1 MPTERCWNCNQV
13 KRGVELCASDD
24 RLCPDCY
31 KANERQLKDQCAA
44 FPDTAAAVMPA
55 DKSAT
60 PIDVVSQRL
69 DDTSQSSADIK
80 KTKSK
85 SAKGKRIKDDSTP
98 IQQGPPT
105 ADVAATR
112 SAVLTQQNVA
122 TVTATDDISALRQ
135 LVHIQQG
142 TIEKLQSQLNFILS
156 FLGIDDTDVADGTF
170 TEEVLDDTSPPA
182 DALSRPARHEAPVAE
197 AAAANGVNSDH
208 QLWSDVVSKR
218 HYHQR
223 VDTFKQSVVTALYV
237 DQSLKRSRENSLIVT
252 GFAPTPTRTDKE
264 LFADLCIAEFQL
276 QPDVV
281 SVKRL
286 GQPLAGRVQPLLVYL
301 KQAAQAKRLTDA
313 AKQLRRSSDPTVRE
327 RVFINANLTKAE
339 AAAAYQV
346 RVQRRLA
353 QQRLRGQPSS
363 VRAPP
368 PLSDDHAMLSDT
380 RSANTNSSPR
390 LNPLADSFLP
400 PAVTLPKPTA

>member
-1 MPTERCWNCNQV
+1 
-13 KRGVELCASDD
+13 
-24 RLCPDCY
+24 
-31 KANERQLKDQCAA
+31 
-44 FPDTAAAVMPA
+44 
-55 DKSAT
+55 
-60 PIDVVSQRL
+60 
-69 DDTSQSSADIK
+69 
-80 KTKSK
+80 
-85 SAKGKRIKDDSTP
+85 
-98 IQQGPPT
+98 
-105 ADVAATR
+105 
-112 SAVLTQQNVA
+112 VA

-142 TIEKLQSQLNFILS
+142 TIKKLQSQLNFILS

-182 DALSRPARHEAPVAE
+182 DAPNRPASHEAPVAE
-197 AAAANGVNSDH
+197 AAAANGVTSDH
-208 QLWSDVVSKR
+208 QLWSDVVSER
-218 HYHQR
+218 HCHQR

-252 GFAPTPTRTDKE
+252 SFAPTPTRTDKE

-346 RVQRRLA
+346 RVQMRLA

-363 VRAPP
+363 VRAP
-368 PLSDDHAMLSDT
+368 LSDDHAKLSDT
-380 RSANTNSSPR
+380 QSAITNSSPR